1 MYHYPSC
8 YHVNAIKPQNLV
20 SFPTAAAA
28 QAAGYRPCKD
38 CHPPT

>member
-1 MYHYPSC
+1 M
-8 YHVNAIKPQNLV
+8 KPQNLV